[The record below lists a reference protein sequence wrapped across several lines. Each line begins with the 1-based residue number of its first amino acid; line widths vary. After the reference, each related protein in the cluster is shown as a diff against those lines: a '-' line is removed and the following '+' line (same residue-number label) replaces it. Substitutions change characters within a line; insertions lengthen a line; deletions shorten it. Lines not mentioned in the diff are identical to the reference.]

1 VKGGRGGVD
10 GPVVLV
16 VEDDQETRTAL
27 VRALGTRGYRI
38 DEAADG
44 QEALRHWES
53 RRPDVVLLDLGLPDI
68 DGLDLIRRIR
78 RESTTPIV
86 ILSGRYE
93 EQEKVEALER
103 GADDYVTKPFGVD
116 ELNAR
121 LRVALRRAA
130 GPVADRTGHIVAGPL
145 EFDAARHEARV
156 NGERL
161 DLTPREFEILRVL
174 LTNSGRLVTKG
185 RLLRAVWGE
194 AYQGEDSY
202 VYVHVSQLRRKLAA
216 ADPGGVL
223 EGLIVT
229 EPGVGYRVR
238 ELNHGRL

>member
-1 VKGGRGGVD
+1 MSAASRRD
-10 GPVVLV
+10 EGPSVLI
-16 VEDDQETRTAL
+16 VEDDDETR
-27 VRALGTRGYRI
+27 RALLRELSTRGYRI

-44 QEALRHWES
+44 AAAMRRWEM
-53 RRPDVVLLDLGLPDI
+53 RRPDIVLLDLGLPDV
-68 DGLDLIRRIR
+68 DGLQIVRRIR
-78 RESTTPIV
+78 KEATTPIV

-93 EQEKVEALER
+93 EREKVEALEL
-103 GADDYVTKPFGVD
+103 GADDYVTKPFSVD

-121 LRVALRRAA
+121 LRVALRHGGGAA
-130 GPVADRTGHIVAGPL
+130 ADAEGRIVVGPL
-145 EFDAARHEARV
+145 EFDAGRHEVRV
-156 NGERL
+156 AGVRV

-174 LTNSGRLVTKG
+174 LAHPGRLVTKG

-216 ADPGGVL
+216 ADA
-223 EGLIVT
+223 EGRLRDLIVT

-238 ELNHGRL
+238 DRDAG